1 MLFVLNMKLGLFFS
15 AEWGK
20 LRGFGIGI
28 VVDVVIAAAVD
39 VVIAVCIAVVVDV
52 VIAVGIVIAVAA
64 GIVIVVTQYFSCVS
78 F

>member
-28 VVDVVIAAAVD
+28 VVD